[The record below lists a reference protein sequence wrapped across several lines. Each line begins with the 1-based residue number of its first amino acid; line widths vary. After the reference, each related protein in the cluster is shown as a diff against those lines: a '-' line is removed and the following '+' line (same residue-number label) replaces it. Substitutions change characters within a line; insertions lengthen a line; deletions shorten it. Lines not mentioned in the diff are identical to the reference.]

1 MPDSSTRASFQEVLE
16 KLKESGCRLT
26 RQREYILE
34 TFFEVENG
42 IHLSAHDVFHILR
55 NRPETN
61 VSLATIY
68 RAVKAL
74 SQMGI
79 LREVDLAEDHKH
91 YELFLG
97 EKSYHHHIICM
108 NCDQTIE
115 FSSSE
120 IETIAQKIA
129 KKFGVEKIFD
139 IELTIRAECKDKTSN
154 YFSRNNN
161 NKERKTAL
169 STSTETNLT
178 LSLPK
183 HRR

>member
-1 MPDSSTRASFQEVLE
+1 MLVGEHKEAPFQVVLK

-34 TFFEVENG
+34 TFFEVKDG
-42 IHLSAHDVFHILR
+42 IHLSVQDVFNILR
-55 NRPETN
+55 ERPETN
-61 VSLATIY
+61 VSLATVY
-68 RAVKAL
+68 RSVKAL
-74 SQMGI
+74 CKIGI
-79 LREVDLAEDHKH
+79 LREIDLAEDHKH

-97 EKSYHHHIICM
+97 EQSYHHHIVCM

-120 IETIAQKIA
+120 VEKIA
-129 KKFGVEKIFD
+129 KEIAKEFGITKILD
-139 IELTIRAECKDKTSN
+139 IELTIRAECKQIPESKPLKD
-154 YFSRNNN
+154 
-161 NKERKTAL
+161 RKL
-169 STSTETNLT
+169 KSSGSEQKSLT